1 MNEKLFGLLPP
12 FTLLC
17 IGLVSAW
24 IGSSYDV
31 GTLTAMGP
39 GFLPVALGLCLA
51 LLAALLLWLEKPA
64 ELSLSFPLPLRPIA
78 CVSAGFV
85 AWVLLA
91 ESAGFF
97 AAGIAQVLLSSLAL
111 PGQKWGTVALIA
123 VVLNIAAY
131 ALFVV
136 VLGLP
141 LPAFGN

>member
-1 MNEKLFGLLPP
+1 P
-12 FTLLC
+12 FVLLC
-17 IGLVSAW
+17 VGLGSAW
-24 IGSSYDV
+24 LGSSYDV

-64 ELSLSFPLPLRPIA
+64 DVTLPLPPRPIA
-78 CVSAGFV
+78 CVSAGII

-91 ESAGFF
+91 DTAGFF
-97 AAGIAQVLLSSLAL
+97 AAGLAQVLLSSLAL
-111 PGQKWGTVALIA
+111 PGQKWTTVVVIA
-123 VVLNIAAY
+123 IVLNIAAY

-136 VLGLP
+136 ILGLP

>member
-1 MNEKLFGLLPP
+1 MNEKLLGLLPP

-17 IGLVSAW
+17 IGLGSAW
-24 IGSSYDV
+24 MGSSYEV
-31 GTLTAMGP
+31 GTLTSMGP

-51 LLAALLLWLEKPA
+51 LLAVILLWLEKPA
-64 ELSLSFPLPLRPIA
+64 DMAFPLPLRPIA

-91 ESAGFF
+91 DRAGFF

-111 PGQKWGTVALIA
+111 PGQKWATVAIIA

-131 ALFVV
+131 ALFVR